1 MLLNVDD
8 EGVVAVK
15 LLIVI
20 VVVTALL
27 HYLDAID
34 DAPDVDTNVD
44 ERYEQEDELSDGS
57 APSASTISVDG
68 AGIDEA
74 ANGWEENVEKQDRE
88 TSAMRNL
95 LEVMGV

>member
-8 EGVVAVK
+8 EGGMAVK

-20 VVVTALL
+20 MVVTALL
-27 HYLDAID
+27 EDLDAID

-74 ANGWEENVEKQDRE
+74 SNGWEENVEKQDRE
-88 TSAMRNL
+88 TGAMRNL